1 MNNQNTQQTN
11 GQTQQNGVNKGTYN
25 NNVKPNTNY
34 PRKRSSVSVVAGIIM
49 ILVGISY
56 ITNEYLP
63 WIFVWLNPGL
73 LIAIA
78 AIIVGFALI
87 IKK

>member
-1 MNNQNTQQTN
+1 MNNQNTQTN
-11 GQTQQNGVNKGTYN
+11 GQVQQKDASKGTYN
-25 NNVKPNTNY
+25 NAKPNTNS
-34 PRKRSSVSVVAGIIM
+34 PRKRSSISVMAGIIM

-56 ITNEYLP
+56 ITNEYIP
-63 WIFVWLNPGL
+63 WIFAWLNPGL

-87 IKK
+87 VKK